1 MANIFGRYV
10 WLIEQFRQYG
20 RLTYEEI
27 SRHWEESGLG
37 YGDPLPKRTF
47 HNHREAIFDIF
58 QVEILCDP
66 KDGYRYYID
75 GAEELEQDHLR
86 IWLLDSY
93 TALNQI
99 QADSKLQGR
108 ILFEH
113 VPSGRRWLHTITD
126 AMRQNRALLITHQ
139 GFGKPAPNSF
149 EVEPYYLKV
158 ANRRWYLLA
167 RSPYYSEL
175 NRQRNEEDGG
185 DRPENVYLV
194 YALDRISECQPLEQ
208 HFEMDP
214 TFDIEEYYRGCCGVI
229 PSREEP
235 VKLLLN
241 AYGQGADYLRTLPL
255 HPSQR
260 EISSEGGEGE
270 GVACFELEVCP
281 TYDLYQALL
290 SLGDQVEVLQ
300 PQSVR
305 EVMANFAKTL
315 SDYYRPTTEE

>member
-1 MANIFGRYV
+1 MANILGRYV

-20 RLTYEEI
+20 RLTFEEI
-27 SRHWEESGLG
+27 SRHWEDSGLS

-75 GAEELEQDHLR
+75 SPEELEGDNLR
-86 IWLLDSY
+86 SWLLDSY

-113 VPSGRRWLHTITD
+113 VPSGRKWLRTITE
-126 AMRQNRALLITHQ
+126 AMRQNKVLQITHQ
-139 GFGKPAPNSF
+139 GFGKQEPTSF
-149 EVEPYYLKV
+149 DAEPYYLKV
-158 ANRRWYLLA
+158 SNRRWYLLA
-167 RSPYYSEL
+167 RSPYYSDL
-175 NRQRNEEDGG
+175 NQRRNQEDGG
-185 DRPENVYLV
+185 SRPKDVYQV
-194 YALDRISECQPLEQ
+194 YALDRILECEPLEQ
-208 HFEMDP
+208 SFEMDP
-214 TFDIEEYYRGCCGVI
+214 DFDIETYYRGCCGVI
-229 PSREEP
+229 HSGEEP
-235 VKLLLN
+235 VQVLLK
-241 AYGQGADYLRTLPL
+241 AYGHGADYLRTLPL
-255 HPSQR
+255 HQSQKEVPSDRQ
-260 EISSEGGEGE
+260 

-290 SLGDQVEVLQ
+290 ALGDQVEVLR

-305 EVMANFAKTL
+305 EVMANFAKNVN
-315 SDYYRPTTEE
+315 DYYQPTIAK

>member
-1 MANIFGRYV
+1 MYK
-10 WLIEQFRQYG
+10 RQ
-20 RLTYEEI
+20 
-27 SRHWEESGLG
+27 GLG

-66 KDGYRYYID
+66 KDGSRYYID
-75 GAEELEQDHLR
+75 GAKELEQDHLR
-86 IWLLDSY
+86 TWLLDSY

-126 AMRQNRALLITHQ
+126 AMRQNRVLLITHQ

-194 YALDRISECQPLEQ
+194 YALDRISECQSLEQ

-214 TFDIEEYYRGCCGVI
+214 TFDIEAYYRCLLYT
-229 PSREEP
+229 SRC
-235 VKLLLN
+235 V
-241 AYGQGADYLRTLPL
+241 
-255 HPSQR
+255 
-260 EISSEGGEGE
+260 
-270 GVACFELEVCP
+270 
-281 TYDLYQALL
+281 
-290 SLGDQVEVLQ
+290 
-300 PQSVR
+300 
-305 EVMANFAKTL
+305 
-315 SDYYRPTTEE
+315 

>member
-1 MANIFGRYV
+1 
-10 WLIEQFRQYG
+10 
-20 RLTYEEI
+20 
-27 SRHWEESGLG
+27 
-37 YGDPLPKRTF
+37 
-47 HNHREAIFDIF
+47 
-58 QVEILCDP
+58 
-66 KDGYRYYID
+66 
-75 GAEELEQDHLR
+75 
-86 IWLLDSY
+86 
-93 TALNQI
+93 
-99 QADSKLQGR
+99 
-108 ILFEH
+108 
-113 VPSGRRWLHTITD
+113 
-126 AMRQNRALLITHQ
+126 MRQNRVLLITHQ

-185 DRPENVYLV
+185 DRPEDVYLV

-208 HFEMDP
+208 RFEMDP

-260 EISSEGGEGE
+260 EIPSEQGEGE
-270 GVACFELEVCP
+270 GVACFELDVCP

-290 SLGDQVEVLQ
+290 ALGDQVEVLQ

>member
-86 IWLLDSY
+86 TWLLDSY

-108 ILFEH
+108 ILFED
-113 VPSGRRWLHTITD
+113 VPYLQSLSS
-126 AMRQNRALLITHQ
+126 
-139 GFGKPAPNSF
+139 APIPWRPGGGATASICT
-149 EVEPYYLKV
+149 KGDG
-158 ANRRWYLLA
+158 
-167 RSPYYSEL
+167 EL
-175 NRQRNEEDGG
+175 
-185 DRPENVYLV
+185 
-194 YALDRISECQPLEQ
+194 CQ
-208 HFEMDP
+208 DP
-214 TFDIEEYYRGCCGVI
+214 
-229 PSREEP
+229 
-235 VKLLLN
+235 
-241 AYGQGADYLRTLPL
+241 Q
-255 HPSQR
+255 
-260 EISSEGGEGE
+260 
-270 GVACFELEVCP
+270 
-281 TYDLYQALL
+281 
-290 SLGDQVEVLQ
+290 
-300 PQSVR
+300 
-305 EVMANFAKTL
+305 
-315 SDYYRPTTEE
+315 